1 MNQTSQQPSLKEKQS
16 HGTRL
21 FPCAYYH
28 FCNPSHRLRVRHH
41 WHEEVEIVYLHHG
54 SFKLDINMEP
64 YGTDRECFLFINSGE
79 LHSLRSLSMEFDE
92 QAVVFSPSMLLFQD
106 YDSID
111 ESILLPLT
119 QNKLTF
125 PRFLDQTSP
134 FFSAFRSCYQQISH
148 IFSQSKETLITGEQI
163 LTDDVISQLQIKAG
177 ILQLIGIL
185 MEAGLMCQSPRT
197 ESQKITAI
205 KTVLSYITDHYHEK
219 LYVQDLASQVNMNEQ
234 YFCRFFKRSIGK
246 TPIDYINDYRLNK
259 VIRLL
264 ETGDAQ
270 ITEICLECG
279 FNNMGNFQR
288 HFSSAKPESPPLA
301 IPKIISFQKVRI
313 IYFLISFSV
322 VLLLSIVLIHV
333 TK

>member
-1 MNQTSQQPSLKEKQS
+1 MNQTSQEPSLKEKQS

-134 FFSAFRSCYQQISH
+134 FFSALRSCYQQISH

-288 HFSSAKPESPPLA
+288 LFKRKTGITPLQYR
-301 IPKIISFQKVRI
+301 KL
-313 IYFLISFSV
+313 Y
-322 VLLLSIVLIHV
+322 LS
-333 TK
+333 KKSE

>member
-41 WHEEVEIVYLHHG
+41 WHEEVEIVYLHTVL
-54 SFKLDINMEP
+54 SNWISIWNLTELTENV
-64 YGTDRECFLFINSGE
+64 FLFINSGE

-134 FFSAFRSCYQQISH
+134 FFSVFRSCYQQISH
-148 IFSQSKETLITGEQI
+148 IFSQSKETLLTGEQI

-259 VIRLL
+259 
-264 ETGDAQ
+264 A
-270 ITEICLECG
+270 
-279 FNNMGNFQR
+279 
-288 HFSSAKPESPPLA
+288 HPA
-301 IPKIISFQKVRI
+301 VRDR
-313 IYFLISFSV
+313 
-322 VLLLSIVLIHV
+322 
-333 TK
+333 

>member
-64 YGTDRECFLFINSGE
+64 YGTDRKCFLFINSGE

-134 FFSAFRSCYQQISH
+134 FFSVFRSCYQQISH
-148 IFSQSKETLITGEQI
+148 IFSQSKETLLTGGQI

-288 HFSSAKPESPPLA
+288 LFKRKTGITPLQYR
-301 IPKIISFQKVRI
+301 KL
-313 IYFLISFSV
+313 Y
-322 VLLLSIVLIHV
+322 LS
-333 TK
+333 KKSE

>member
-1 MNQTSQQPSLKEKQS
+1 
-16 HGTRL
+16 
-21 FPCAYYH
+21 
-28 FCNPSHRLRVRHH
+28 
-41 WHEEVEIVYLHHG
+41 
-54 SFKLDINMEP
+54 
-64 YGTDRECFLFINSGE
+64 
-79 LHSLRSLSMEFDE
+79 MEFDE

-148 IFSQSKETLITGEQI
+148 IFSRSKETLITGEQI

-246 TPIDYINDYRLNK
+246 TPINYINDYRLNK

-270 ITEICLECG
+270 ITEIYLECG

-288 HFSSAKPESPPLA
+288 LFKRKTG
-301 IPKIISFQKVRI
+301 IKIGRASCRERV
-313 IYFLISFSV
+313 
-322 VLLLSIVLIHV
+322 
-333 TK
+333 

>member
-1 MNQTSQQPSLKEKQS
+1 MNQTSQQPGLKEKQS
-16 HGTRL
+16 HGTHL

-28 FCNPSHRLRVRHH
+28 FSNLSYRLRVRHL
-41 WHEEVEIVYLHHG
+41 WHEEVEVVYLQHG
-54 SFKLDINMEP
+54 SYKLDINMEP
-64 YGTDRECFLFINSGE
+64 YGTDQECFLFLNSGE
-79 LHSLRSLSMEFDE
+79 LHSLRSVSVEFDE
-92 QAVVFSPSMLLFQD
+92 QAIVFLPSMLLFHN

-111 ESILLPLT
+111 ESILLPLA

-125 PRFLDQTSP
+125 PRFLDQTIP
-134 FFSAFRSCYQQISH
+134 FFPAFRSCYQQISR
-148 IFSQSKETLITGEQI
+148 IFSKNNETLVTGEQI
-163 LTDDVISQLQIKAG
+163 LTDNVIAQLQIKAG

-185 MEAGLMCQSPRT
+185 MEAGLMRQSPGS

-205 KTVLSYITDHYHEK
+205 KTVLSYITEHYQEK

-264 ETGDAQ
+264 ETGDAPV
-270 ITEICLECG
+270 TEVCLECG

-288 HFSSAKPESPPLA
+288 LFKRKTGTTPLQYRKLYLA
-301 IPKIISFQKVRI
+301 RKSE
-313 IYFLISFSV
+313 
-322 VLLLSIVLIHV
+322 
-333 TK
+333 

>member
-288 HFSSAKPESPPLA
+288 LFKQKTGITPLQYR
-301 IPKIISFQKVRI
+301 KL
-313 IYFLISFSV
+313 Y
-322 VLLLSIVLIHV
+322 LS
-333 TK
+333 KKSE

>member
-28 FCNPSHRLRVRHH
+28 FCHH

-270 ITEICLECG
+270 ITEIYLECG

-288 HFSSAKPESPPLA
+288 LFKRKTGITPLQYRKLYLSKKPE
-301 IPKIISFQKVRI
+301 
-313 IYFLISFSV
+313 
-322 VLLLSIVLIHV
+322 
-333 TK
+333 

>member
-28 FCNPSHRLRVRHH
+28 FCNPSHRLRVCHH

-134 FFSAFRSCYQQISH
+134 FFSAFRSSYQQISH
-148 IFSQSKETLITGEQI
+148 IFSRSKETLLAGEQI

-205 KTVLSYITDHYHEK
+205 KTVISYIADHYHEK
-219 LYVQDLASQVNMNEQ
+219 LYVQDLASQVNMNDQ

-264 ETGDAQ
+264 ETGDAPV
-270 ITEICLECG
+270 TEICLECG

-288 HFSSAKPESPPLA
+288 LFKRKTGITPLQYR
-301 IPKIISFQKVRI
+301 KL
-313 IYFLISFSV
+313 Y
-322 VLLLSIVLIHV
+322 LS
-333 TK
+333 KKSE

>member
-288 HFSSAKPESPPLA
+288 LFKRKTGITPLQYRKLYLSKKPE
-301 IPKIISFQKVRI
+301 
-313 IYFLISFSV
+313 
-322 VLLLSIVLIHV
+322 
-333 TK
+333 

>member
-134 FFSAFRSCYQQISH
+134 FFSVFRSCYQQISH
-148 IFSQSKETLITGEQI
+148 IFSQSKETLLTGEQI

-197 ESQKITAI
+197 ESQEITAI

-288 HFSSAKPESPPLA
+288 LFKRKTGITPLQYR
-301 IPKIISFQKVRI
+301 KL
-313 IYFLISFSV
+313 Y
-322 VLLLSIVLIHV
+322 LS
-333 TK
+333 KKSE

>member
-64 YGTDRECFLFINSGE
+64 YGTDRECFLFIKSGE

-111 ESILLPLT
+111 ESILLPL
-119 QNKLTF
+119 
-125 PRFLDQTSP
+125 
-134 FFSAFRSCYQQISH
+134 
-148 IFSQSKETLITGEQI
+148 FSQSKETLLTGEQI

-288 HFSSAKPESPPLA
+288 LFKRKTGITPLQYR
-301 IPKIISFQKVRI
+301 KL
-313 IYFLISFSV
+313 Y
-322 VLLLSIVLIHV
+322 LS
-333 TK
+333 KKSE

>member
-16 HGTRL
+16 HGTHL

-28 FCNPSHRLRVRHH
+28 FFIFFLRLRARHH

-219 LYVQDLASQVNMNEQ
+219 LYVQDLASQINMNEQ

-288 HFSSAKPESPPLA
+288 LFKRKTGITPLQYR
-301 IPKIISFQKVRI
+301 KL
-313 IYFLISFSV
+313 Y
-322 VLLLSIVLIHV
+322 LS
-333 TK
+333 KKSE

>member
-134 FFSAFRSCYQQISH
+134 FFSVFRSCYQQISH
-148 IFSQSKETLITGEQI
+148 IFSQSKETLLTGEQI

-288 HFSSAKPESPPLA
+288 LFKRKTGITPLQYR
-301 IPKIISFQKVRI
+301 KLYLCKKSE
-313 IYFLISFSV
+313 
-322 VLLLSIVLIHV
+322 
-333 TK
+333 

>member
-41 WHEEVEIVYLHHG
+41 WHEEVEIVYLRHG

-79 LHSLRSLSMEFDE
+79 LHSLRSLSMESDE

-270 ITEICLECG
+270 ITEIYLECG

-288 HFSSAKPESPPLA
+288 LFKRKTGITPLQYRKLYLSKKPE
-301 IPKIISFQKVRI
+301 
-313 IYFLISFSV
+313 
-322 VLLLSIVLIHV
+322 
-333 TK
+333 

>member
-41 WHEEVEIVYLHHG
+41 WHEEVEIVYLYHG

-288 HFSSAKPESPPLA
+288 LFKRKTGITPLQYR
-301 IPKIISFQKVRI
+301 K
-313 IYFLISFSV
+313 LC
-322 VLLLSIVLIHV
+322 LS
-333 TK
+333 KKSE

>member
-219 LYVQDLASQVNMNEQ
+219 LYVQDLASQVNMNDQ

-264 ETGDAQ
+264 ETGDAPV
-270 ITEICLECG
+270 TEICLECG

-288 HFSSAKPESPPLA
+288 LFKRKTGITPLQYR
-301 IPKIISFQKVRI
+301 KL
-313 IYFLISFSV
+313 Y
-322 VLLLSIVLIHV
+322 LS
-333 TK
+333 KKSE